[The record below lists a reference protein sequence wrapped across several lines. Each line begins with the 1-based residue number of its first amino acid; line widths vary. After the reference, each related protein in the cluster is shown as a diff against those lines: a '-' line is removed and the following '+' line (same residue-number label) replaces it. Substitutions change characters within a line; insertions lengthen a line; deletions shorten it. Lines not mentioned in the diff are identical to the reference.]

1 MFPKLISLGDF
12 FLPTYGLLV
21 ALGFLSALWLC
32 ARLAHRSGLDPD
44 KVTNL
49 GVYAAL
55 AGLGGAKLL
64 MFALDFS
71 YYSAN
76 PGEIFSLAT
85 LQAGGVFYGGLI
97 TALIVGYFYMRKQR
111 LPLASTLDCFAPG
124 LALGQGIGRIGCF
137 AAGCCWGQSCTRP
150 WAVTFIDPEAHRL
163 VGVPLDT
170 ALHPTQIY
178 EAAGALLIFAV
189 LYRRFSPTCAPGR
202 LIGLYLIL
210 TAAARFLVEFFRA
223 HDQPNP
229 FAGPLSTAQW
239 ISFALLLLGLWF
251 SFAKRGAK
259 DPGAETQSV

>member
-1 MFPKLISLGDF
+1 MFPKLISIGDF

-21 ALGFLSALWLC
+21 ALGFLSALWLT
-32 ARLAHRSGLDPD
+32 ARLARRSGLDPD

-71 YYSAN
+71 YYAAH
-76 PGEIFSLAT
+76 PRQIFSLAT

-97 TALIVGYFYMRKQR
+97 TALIAGFFYMRAQR
-111 LPLASTLDCFAPG
+111 LPPARTLDCFAPG

-137 AAGCCWGQSCTRP
+137 AAGCCWGESCSRP
-150 WAVTFIDPEAHRL
+150 WAVTFTDPEAHRL

-170 ALHPTQIY
+170 ALHPTQMY

-189 LYRRFSPTCAPGR
+189 LLRRFSLTRAPGH
-202 LIGLYLIL
+202 LIGIYLIL
-210 TAAARFLVEFFRA
+210 TATARFTVEFFRA
-223 HDQPNP
+223 HEQPNP

-239 ISFALLLLGLWF
+239 ISIALLLLGGGFIFKLRP
-251 SFAKRGAK
+251 SQPR
-259 DPGAETQSV
+259 D